1 MELFVT
7 DLDGTLLNSNKE
19 VSIKSTEILNK
30 LIDNGVN
37 FTVATARTPATV
49 VDLLQD
55 VNLKL
60 PAVLMNGVLLY
71 DIKEEKYINIKEI
84 GKDTVDKVFDV
95 LNKFDKN
102 AMVYGIRNNH
112 LWVYH
117 KEFEYSWEYDF
128 YKERADRKQKT
139 FLKVENYQECINE
152 SKVINFIVFDKYE
165 KIKGIYDELKK
176 IDEISVEYYED
187 IYEKGC
193 YFLEAYSAEASK
205 ANGIKLLS
213 DYIEHDKLIC
223 FGDNLNDIP
232 MFELADEC
240 YATANAVE
248 RVKEISTDVIGSCD
262 EDGVALFMEK
272 KLKVKS

>member
-55 VNLKL
+55 VNIKL

-165 KIKGIYDELKK
+165 KIKGIYEELKK